1 VTRRPEKG
9 VTKTKIVLAVFLMAG
24 MAFLGGCASTGST
37 TLPSDSVAF
46 LTNDYRFKEVMHSNK
61 DVQGWAEDALHT
73 INELQYQLELE
84 RNK

>member
-1 VTRRPEKG
+1 MTRIKSA
-9 VTKTKIVLAVFLMAG
+9 LAVFFLVG
-24 MAFLGGCASTGST
+24 MVCLGGCASTGT
-37 TLPSDSVAF
+37 TLPSDSVVF

-73 INELQYQLELE
+73 INELQYQLEIE

>member
-1 VTRRPEKG
+1 MIRKPKKG
-9 VTKTKIVLAVFLMAG
+9 VRKIEIALKMFLVLAVVT
-24 MAFLGGCASTGST
+24 LGGCASTGTS
-37 TLPSDSVAF
+37 LPSDSVTF
-46 LTNDYRFKEVMHSNK
+46 LTNDYRFKDVMQSNK